1 MESLQGLY
9 HNLPSA
15 NPRAWGPA
23 ELSIVVP
30 LTVHWVVALVYETF
44 DAFGLF
50 QRYRLLQPDEFSKNK
65 VTKLEVVRGVL
76 VNQAIIIVVGWIGLA
91 LEPGLNDQ
99 RPADPFGITQEAIRS
114 IEDTKAIVQ
123 SPALTWLAYSAV
135 TVARI
140 FAALFVYDT
149 WQFWVHLALHMRWA
163 YKRIHLWHHLLNAP
177 WSYAATYVHPFESFL
192 LDALGPFVTCLIVG
206 LTARERVAV
215 FTLSVLKTLD
225 DHSGYRFPWDP
236 IILFGGMTGSDI
248 VYHTVHHQSWGIKVS
263 SHLPRV
269 GLSMLTMVLASVK
282 LRTLVHVLG
291 PRDGDHLQGAKVFER
306 HASVCRIP

>member
-76 VNQAIIIVVGWIGLA
+76 VNQ
-91 LEPGLNDQ
+91 
-99 RPADPFGITQEAIRS
+99 AIRS

-248 VYHTVHHQSWGIKVS
+248 VYHTVHHQSWGIKSNYALWFTFWDRAMGTIYKGPKSLNVT
-263 SHLPRV
+263 PQFAEFREV
-269 GLSMLTMVLASVK
+269 GKVAKTE
-282 LRTLVHVLG
+282 HV
-291 PRDGDHLQGAKVFER
+291 E
-306 HASVCRIP
+306 